1 MIVHIVWQNP
11 VDINNNNNYNNSDN
25 NLNNGDDNDDDNYDI
40 MIIILVI
47 KIIIIVIIIIIIII
61 IIIKI
66 IIIYFSSRTGSPPY
80 HNASEDPFRNGFL
93 IPTYIYCCA
102 TIQCHWHSWELPSS
116 SQHLNTYYYLHWI
129 AAQQ

>member
-47 KIIIIVIIIIIIII
+47 KIIIIVIIIIII